1 MPYVAALKRVYE
13 VQRAWI
19 KKTRRQ
25 MLSAIARV
33 AGIPLVEAQQQAE
46 DPDLLHELTAERQRM
61 ETGGGDFEDHGLSD
75 WKPGPNGGAL
85 STRCLRLR

>member
-33 AGIPLVEAQQQAE
+33 AGIPLVEAPQRAE
-46 DPDLLHELTAERQRM
+46 DPDLLRELAEERQRM
-61 ETGGGDFEDHGLSD
+61 ETGGGILRTTAFRIGSQVLMEVLS
-75 WKPGPNGGAL
+75 
-85 STRCLRLR
+85 LRDV